1 MSTIQFPPEERW
13 DGLTDTVV
21 FPAVVDA
28 HRIICRISME
38 ALMDHFGTYNDKAF
52 DLFKSNRIRIQ
63 QIAAR
68 KIEQKRFESDG
79 TILIVSNE
87 VH

>member
-1 MSTIQFPPEERW
+1 
-13 DGLTDTVV
+13 
-21 FPAVVDA
+21 
-28 HRIICRISME
+28 
-38 ALMDHFGTYNDKAF
+38 MDHFGTYNDKAF

-68 KIEQKRFESDG
+68 KIEQKQFESDG